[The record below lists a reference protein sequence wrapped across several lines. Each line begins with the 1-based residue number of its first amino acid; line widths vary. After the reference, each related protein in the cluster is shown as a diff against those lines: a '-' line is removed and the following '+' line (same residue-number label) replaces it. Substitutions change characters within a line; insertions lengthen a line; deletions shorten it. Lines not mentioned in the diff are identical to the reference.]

1 MAKLHD
7 KETQSIAN
15 VVSDVL
21 EGKTKEEGYGKK
33 KIKSGYGEEVKYP
46 HDMFHPETGAK
57 VVAKNEKDH
66 EELSKKGY
74 THEKP
79 VKEGPEEPRAQG
91 EKEFKKKHVIKK
103 SGENPDGTVTKEDT
117 KASKS
122 LKTHKVEKEPSNSK
136 EVKETKRELT
146 DEQKYKEFFASAL
159 KKYGVESPA
168 ELDKEK
174 RKEFFNYVDKNYKA
188 TNENVNEA
196 AAAGQRANSG
206 TYRSNAGR
214 DHFERPGTRPAER
227 GHVGRVSFRAMD
239 EIEKQLKNLKK
250 AKETG
255 NSKYDDATLNQLA
268 TLLGK
273 EQLLLKKMAQA
284 DKKAQQAGERGDD
297 DREEMFNDEYMAIKD
312 DIEQIKDKI
321 KDIKAKAGNK

>member
-1 MAKLHD
+1 MAKLND

-21 EGKTKEEGYGKK
+21 EGRTKEEGYGKK

-46 HDMFHPETGAK
+46 HDMYHPETGAK
-57 VVAKNEKDH
+57 VVAKSEKDH

-74 THEKP
+74 THKPP

-188 TNENVNEA
+188 TNEDVNEVLGA
-196 AAAGQRANSG
+196 VKKVA
-206 TYRSNAGR
+206 
-214 DHFERPGTRPAER
+214 
-227 GHVGRVSFRAMD
+227 
-239 EIEKQLKNLKK
+239 KK
-250 AKETG
+250 AVNTVTG
-255 NSKYDDATLNQLA
+255 KSAKLRQDIKDLKSKIDDH
-268 TLLGK
+268 
-273 EQLLLKKMAQA
+273 KKKLERTREKWKAAQ
-284 DKKAQQAGERGDD
+284 DSG
-297 DREEMFNDEYMAIKD
+297 NDEAEDFHGGREMTQTQELEKLED
-312 DIEQIKDKI
+312 RMKELVKKLR
-321 KDIKAKAGNK
+321 GEG